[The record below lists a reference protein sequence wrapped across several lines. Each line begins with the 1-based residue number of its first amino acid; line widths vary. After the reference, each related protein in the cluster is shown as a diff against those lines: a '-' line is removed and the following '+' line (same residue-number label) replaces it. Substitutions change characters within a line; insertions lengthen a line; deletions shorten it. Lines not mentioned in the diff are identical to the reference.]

1 MKGVRI
7 FPGPFHCSLVDQTT
21 QLPFPPMRLLIAD
34 DDPLIADQLAHFARK
49 LGAEAHL
56 VPDGAQA
63 LASLKSDP
71 PDALV
76 LDLHMPG
83 LSGPELLAAIGDRV
97 PAIIVSGDASFAVES
112 YRFRVL
118 DYLLKPVTFDAFA
131 RALRKVESP
140 GTPVSGNE
148 HVVFVRSGTEIAR
161 VDLREVRF
169 VKSESNYV
177 RFTLAEKE
185 ITTLMNMRDLELKLP
200 QSFVRVH
207 RSFIV
212 NLDHV
217 DRLDSNDIKVGRAL
231 VPVSDSYRDELLGRL
246 KLL

>member
-1 MKGVRI
+1 
-7 FPGPFHCSLVDQTT
+7 
-21 QLPFPPMRLLIAD
+21 MRLLIAD
-34 DDPLIADQLAHFARK
+34 DDPLIADQLLHFATK
-49 LGAEAHL
+49 LGAEAKV

-63 LASLKSDP
+63 LAALKSDP
-71 PDALV
+71 PDAVV

-83 LSGPELLAAIGDRV
+83 LSGPELLASIGDRV
-97 PAIIVSGDASFAVES
+97 PAIIVSGDSSFALES

-131 RALRKVESP
+131 RALRKLDAPAPSAN
-140 GTPVSGNE
+140 GND

-169 VKSESNYV
+169 MKSESNYV
-177 RFTLAEKE
+177 RFTFADKE
-185 ITTLMNMRDLELKLP
+185 ITTLMNMRDLERKLP
-200 QSFVRVH
+200 SSFVRVH

-231 VPVSDSYRDELLGRL
+231 VPVSDSYREELLSRL
-246 KLL
+246 RLL

>member
-1 MKGVRI
+1 
-7 FPGPFHCSLVDQTT
+7 
-21 QLPFPPMRLLIAD
+21 MRLLIAD
-34 DDPLIADQLAHFARK
+34 DDPLIADQLVHFATK
-49 LGAEAHL
+49 LGAEAKV

-63 LASLKSDP
+63 LAALKSDP
-71 PDALV
+71 LDAVV

-83 LSGPELLAAIGDRV
+83 LSGPELLASIGDRV
-97 PAIIVSGDASFAVES
+97 PAIIVSGDSSFALES

-131 RALRKVESP
+131 RALRKLDAPAPSAN
-140 GTPVSGNE
+140 GND

-169 VKSESNYV
+169 MKSESNYV
-177 RFTLAEKE
+177 RFTFADKE
-185 ITTLMNMRDLELKLP
+185 ITTLMNMRDLERKLP
-200 QSFVRVH
+200 SSFVRVH

-231 VPVSDSYRDELLGRL
+231 VPVSDSYREELLSRL
-246 KLL
+246 RLL

>member
-1 MKGVRI
+1 MLRAS
-7 FPGPFHCSLVDQTT
+7 FHCEASRTPPVT
-21 QLPFPPMRLLIAD
+21 FRPMRLLIAD
-34 DDPLIADQLAHFARK
+34 DDVLIADQLLHFAHK
-49 LGAEAHL
+49 LGAEAKV

-63 LASLKSDP
+63 LAALKADP

-83 LSGPELLAAIGDRV
+83 LTGPELLAAIGDRV

-118 DYLLKPVTFDAFA
+118 DYLLKPISFDVFA
-131 RALRKVESP
+131 RAVRKVESAEAP
-140 GTPVSGNE
+140 SAGND
-148 HVVFVRSGTEIAR
+148 HIVFVRSGTEIAR

-200 QSFVRVH
+200 SSFIRVH

-212 NLDHV
+212 NMDHV
-217 DRLDSNDIKVGRAL
+217 DRLDSNDIKIGRAL
-231 VPVSDSYRDELLGRL
+231 VPVSDSYREELLGRL

>member
-1 MKGVRI
+1 
-7 FPGPFHCSLVDQTT
+7 
-21 QLPFPPMRLLIAD
+21 MRWLIAD
-34 DDPLIADQLAHFARK
+34 DDPLIADQLLHFATK
-49 LGAEAHL
+49 LGAEAKV

-63 LASLKSDP
+63 LAALKSDP
-71 PDALV
+71 PDAVV

-83 LSGPELLAAIGDRV
+83 LSGPELLASIGDRV
-97 PAIIVSGDASFAVES
+97 PAIIVSGDSSFALES

-131 RALRKVESP
+131 RALRKLDAPAPSAN
-140 GTPVSGNE
+140 GND

-169 VKSESNYV
+169 MKSESNYV
-177 RFTLAEKE
+177 RFTFADKE
-185 ITTLMNMRDLELKLP
+185 ITTLMNMRDLERKLP
-200 QSFVRVH
+200 SSFVRVH

-231 VPVSDSYRDELLGRL
+231 VPVSDSYREELLSRL
-246 KLL
+246 RLL

>member
-1 MKGVRI
+1 
-7 FPGPFHCSLVDQTT
+7 
-21 QLPFPPMRLLIAD
+21 MRLLIAD
-34 DDPLIADQLAHFARK
+34 DDPLITDQLLHFATK
-49 LGAEAHL
+49 LGAESRVVA
-56 VPDGAQA
+56 DGAQA
-63 LASLKSDP
+63 LAALRSDP

-76 LDLHMPG
+76 MDLHMPG

-97 PAIIVSGDASFAVES
+97 PAIIVSGDASFALES

-118 DYLLKPVTFDAFA
+118 DYLLKPVAFEAFA
-131 RALRKVESP
+131 RALRKVGAEEASL
-140 GTPVSGNE
+140 GNSE
-148 HVVFVRSGTEIAR
+148 HVVFVRTGTEIAR

-177 RFTLAEKE
+177 RFTLEEKE
-185 ITTLMNMRDLELKLP
+185 ITTLMNMRDLEQKLP
-200 QSFVRVH
+200 SSFVRVH

-212 NLDHV
+212 NMDHV

-231 VPVSDSYRDELLGRL
+231 VPVSDSYRDELLSRL

>member
-1 MKGVRI
+1 
-7 FPGPFHCSLVDQTT
+7 
-21 QLPFPPMRLLIAD
+21 MRLLIAD
-34 DDPLIADQLAHFARK
+34 DDPLISDQLAHFAKK
-49 LGAEAHL
+49 LGAETRV

-63 LASLKSDP
+63 LALLKSDP

-83 LSGPELLAAIGDRV
+83 LSGPELLAAVGDRV

-118 DYLLKPVTFDAFA
+118 DYLLKPVSFDAFA

-140 GTPVSGNE
+140 ETPASANE
-148 HVVFVRSGTEIAR
+148 QVVFVRSGTEIAR

-185 ITTLMNMRDLELKLP
+185 VTTLMNMRDLEQKLP
-200 QSFVRVH
+200 SSFVRVH

-212 NLDHV
+212 NMDHV
-217 DRLDSNDIKVGRAL
+217 DRLDSNDIKVGRTL

>member
-1 MKGVRI
+1 
-7 FPGPFHCSLVDQTT
+7 
-21 QLPFPPMRLLIAD
+21 MRLLIAD
-34 DDPLIADQLAHFARK
+34 DDPLISDQLAHFAKK
-49 LGAEAHL
+49 LGADAQV
-56 VPDGAQA
+56 VPDGEQA
-63 LASLKSDP
+63 LAALKSDP

-97 PAIIVSGDASFAVES
+97 PAIVVSGDPSFAVES

-131 RALRKVESP
+131 RAVRKVETAQP
-140 GTPVSGNE
+140 AANGAE

-185 ITTLMNMRDLELKLP
+185 ITTLMNLRDLELKLP
-200 QSFVRVH
+200 PSFVRVH

-212 NLDHV
+212 NIDHV

-231 VPVSDSYRDELLGRL
+231 VPVSDSYREGVLGRL

>member
-1 MKGVRI
+1 
-7 FPGPFHCSLVDQTT
+7 
-21 QLPFPPMRLLIAD
+21 MRLLIAD
-34 DDPLIADQLAHFARK
+34 DDPLIADQLLHFATK
-49 LGAEAHL
+49 LGAEAKV

-63 LASLKSDP
+63 LAALKSDP
-71 PDALV
+71 LDAVV

-83 LSGPELLAAIGDRV
+83 LSGPELLASIGDRV
-97 PAIIVSGDASFAVES
+97 PAIIVSGDSSFALES

-131 RALRKVESP
+131 RALRKLDAPAPSAN
-140 GTPVSGNE
+140 GND

-169 VKSESNYV
+169 MKSESNYV
-177 RFTLAEKE
+177 RFTFADKE
-185 ITTLMNMRDLELKLP
+185 ITTLMNMRDLERKLP
-200 QSFVRVH
+200 SSFVRVH

-231 VPVSDSYRDELLGRL
+231 VPVSDSYREELLSRL
-246 KLL
+246 RLL

>member
-1 MKGVRI
+1 
-7 FPGPFHCSLVDQTT
+7 
-21 QLPFPPMRLLIAD
+21 MRLLIAD
-34 DDPLIADQLAHFARK
+34 DDPLIADQLLHFATK
-49 LGAEAHL
+49 LGALARV

-63 LASLKSDP
+63 LSALKSDP
-71 PDALV
+71 PDAVV

-83 LSGPELLAAIGDRV
+83 LSGPELLASIGDRV
-97 PAIIVSGDASFAVES
+97 PAIIVSGDSSFALES

-131 RALRKVESP
+131 RALRKLDV
-140 GTPVSGNE
+140 PVPSANGHD

-169 VKSESNYV
+169 MKSESNYV
-177 RFTLAEKE
+177 RFTFADKE
-185 ITTLMNMRDLELKLP
+185 ITTLMNMRDLERKLP
-200 QSFVRVH
+200 STFVRVH

-231 VPVSDSYRDELLGRL
+231 VPVSDSYREELLSRL

>member
-1 MKGVRI
+1 
-7 FPGPFHCSLVDQTT
+7 
-21 QLPFPPMRLLIAD
+21 MRLLIAD
-34 DDPLIADQLAHFARK
+34 DDPLISDQLQHFAKK
-49 LGAEAHL
+49 LGADARV

-63 LASLKSDP
+63 LEALKSDP
-71 PDALV
+71 PDAVV

-97 PAIIVSGDASFAVES
+97 PAIIVSGDPSFAVES

-118 DYLLKPVTFDAFA
+118 DYLLKPVAFDTFA

-140 GTPVSGNE
+140 VAPANGNE
-148 HVVFVRSGTEIAR
+148 NVVFVRSGTEIAR

-169 VKSESNYV
+169 MKSESNYV
-177 RFTLAEKE
+177 RFTFADKE
-185 ITTLMNMRDLELKLP
+185 LSTLMNMRDLERKLP
-200 QSFVRVH
+200 PSFVRVH

>member
-1 MKGVRI
+1 
-7 FPGPFHCSLVDQTT
+7 
-21 QLPFPPMRLLIAD
+21 MRLLIAD
-34 DDPLIADQLAHFARK
+34 DDPLIADQLLHFATK
-49 LGAEAHL
+49 LGAEAKV

-63 LASLKSDP
+63 LAVLKSDP
-71 PDALV
+71 PDAVV

-83 LSGPELLAAIGDRV
+83 LSGPELLASIGDRV
-97 PAIIVSGDASFAVES
+97 PAIIVSGDSSFALES

-131 RALRKVESP
+131 RALRKLDAPAPSAN
-140 GTPVSGNE
+140 GND

-169 VKSESNYV
+169 MKSESNYV
-177 RFTLAEKE
+177 RFTFADKE
-185 ITTLMNMRDLELKLP
+185 ITTLMNMRDLERKLP
-200 QSFVRVH
+200 SSFVRVH

-231 VPVSDSYRDELLGRL
+231 VPVSDSYREELLSRL
-246 KLL
+246 RLL

>member
-1 MKGVRI
+1 
-7 FPGPFHCSLVDQTT
+7 
-21 QLPFPPMRLLIAD
+21 MRLLIAD
-34 DDPLIADQLAHFARK
+34 DDPLIADQLLHFATK
-49 LGAEAHL
+49 LGAEAKV

-63 LASLKSDP
+63 LAALKSDP
-71 PDALV
+71 PDAVV

-83 LSGPELLAAIGDRV
+83 LSGPELLASIGDRM
-97 PAIIVSGDASFAVES
+97 PAIIVSGDSSFALES

-131 RALRKVESP
+131 RALRKLDA
-140 GTPVSGNE
+140 PVPSANGHD

-169 VKSESNYV
+169 MKSESNYV
-177 RFTLAEKE
+177 RFTFADKE
-185 ITTLMNMRDLELKLP
+185 ITTLMNMRDLERKLP
-200 QSFVRVH
+200 SSFVRVH

-231 VPVSDSYRDELLGRL
+231 VPVSDSYREELLSRL
-246 KLL
+246 RLL

>member
-1 MKGVRI
+1 
-7 FPGPFHCSLVDQTT
+7 
-21 QLPFPPMRLLIAD
+21 MRLLIAD
-34 DDPLIADQLAHFARK
+34 DDPLIADQLLHFATK
-49 LGAEAHL
+49 LGAEARV
-56 VPDGAQA
+56 VPDGARA
-63 LASLKSDP
+63 LSALKSDP
-71 PDALV
+71 PDAVV

-83 LSGPELLAAIGDRV
+83 LSGPELLASIGDRV
-97 PAIIVSGDASFAVES
+97 PAIIVSGDSSFALES

-131 RALRKVESP
+131 RALRKLDAP
-140 GTPVSGNE
+140 GPSVNGHD

-169 VKSESNYV
+169 MKSESNYV
-177 RFTLAEKE
+177 RFTFADKE
-185 ITTLMNMRDLELKLP
+185 ITTLMNMRDLERKLP
-200 QSFVRVH
+200 SSFVRVH

-231 VPVSDSYRDELLGRL
+231 VPVSDSYREELLSRL
-246 KLL
+246 RLL

>member
-1 MKGVRI
+1 MFRAS
-7 FPGPFHCSLVDQTT
+7 FHCEASRTPPVT
-21 QLPFPPMRLLIAD
+21 FRPMRLLIAD
-34 DDPLIADQLAHFARK
+34 DDVLIADQLLHFAHK
-49 LGAEAHL
+49 LGAEAKV

-63 LASLKSDP
+63 LAALKADP

-83 LSGPELLAAIGDRV
+83 LTGPELLAAIGDRV

-118 DYLLKPVTFDAFA
+118 DYLLKPVAFDAFA
-131 RALRKVESP
+131 RALRKVGQAE
-140 GTPVSGNE
+140 TPVNGPE

-200 QSFVRVH
+200 SSFIRVH

-212 NLDHV
+212 NMDHV
-217 DRLDSNDIKVGRAL
+217 DRLDSNDIKIGRAL
-231 VPVSDSYRDELLGRL
+231 VPVSDSYREELLGRL